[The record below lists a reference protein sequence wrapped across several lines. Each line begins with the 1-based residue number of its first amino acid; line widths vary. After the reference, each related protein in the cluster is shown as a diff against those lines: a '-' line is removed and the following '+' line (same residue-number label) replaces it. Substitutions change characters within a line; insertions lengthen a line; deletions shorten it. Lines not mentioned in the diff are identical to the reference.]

1 MPERRTPFYDYHL
14 RAAGQLVK
22 GGGDF
27 MFPLSYT
34 SPVEEHLNTRTN
46 VGMQDLSTM
55 GEVDIKGPGA
65 ERLINHLLV
74 NEIRDMEPGQV
85 RYSTMCNEFGGVVD
99 DITVYKFHDEH
110 FMIVTSSGPRKKTA
124 RWIADH
130 AIGTGTYVTDITASV
145 ALPVVQ
151 GPRSRAFLKTV
162 AKDVDLDSL
171 KFFRFVPATI
181 NSTELLLS
189 RSGYTGE
196 LGFELYTPAEEAGAL
211 WEYLL
216 QTGRAFGLL
225 PYGVVAM
232 QSLRL
237 EKALVLYGNDVNENY
252 TPFHVGLDGWIR
264 FDKRD
269 FMGREALLRVQDQG
283 LTERWVGLTLDSPLP
298 ASYRDKIYAVRDV
311 GTFREKMFSG
321 SEAQGY
327 KQTVTPGAEIGYITY
342 SARGHSVGKM
352 LAMAYVRTEYTWP
365 GCNLV
370 VDIGGRLTLAKV
382 TPTPFF
388 DPQGARMR
396 AKPQDDATQAAP
408 QSVTAPPPPP
418 ADAPPR
424 SPEEDAPPPDRS
436 EETPPTSTE
445 SPTEDE
451 EKSSRRGSRPSA

>member
-436 EETPPTSTE
+436 EETPPTSAE